1 MKKTK
6 EEIEKKP
13 KMPKVDYDVSSHS
26 EYAQKEKRAQGMAD
40 KAKIDRRGVTFTQ
53 KDKDVIH
60 KLLKDYGGNLARVAD
75 RMGTC
80 RGVIHRIIEKDEVLK
95 ERLQQCRERLL
106 DHLEETAHDK
116 AIGGDS
122 TLLMFLLKTQG
133 RKRGYE
139 QDSDKHIQSVTQ
151 AAFEFVLN
159 RTKNPAE

>member
-13 KMPKVDYDVSSHS
+13 KMPKVDYDVASSS
-26 EYAQKEKRAQGMAD
+26 EYAKKERLGEKALYDRKGVPLNEKD
-40 KAKIDRRGVTFTQ
+40 KAI
-53 KDKDVIH
+53 IH

-80 RGVIHRIIEKDEVLK
+80 RGVIHRFIQKDEELK
-95 ERLQQCRERLL
+95 ERLAQCRERLL

-139 QDSDKHIQSVTQ
+139 QDSDKHIQNVTQ

-159 RTKNPAE
+159 KTKNPAE